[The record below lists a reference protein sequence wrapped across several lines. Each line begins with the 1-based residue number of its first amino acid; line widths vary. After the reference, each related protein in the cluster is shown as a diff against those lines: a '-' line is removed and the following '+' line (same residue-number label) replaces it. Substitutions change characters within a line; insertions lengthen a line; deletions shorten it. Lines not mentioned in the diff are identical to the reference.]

1 VLDIY
6 VDADGCPVK
15 NEVYRVA
22 ARYQLTVFVVANKG
36 MNIPVEPRINM
47 VIVPKGLDVT
57 DDWIV
62 QHIEANDIAI
72 TADIPLADRCL
83 KKGARVLGTTGE
95 EFRQDNIGSA
105 LATREL
111 MSHLREMGQI
121 GGGPAPIAPK
131 HRSQFLSRL
140 DEIIQSIHRK
150 IGDSHHNPQT
160 RH

>member
-1 VLDIY
+1 MLDIY

-22 ARYQLTVFVVANKG
+22 ARYQLTVFVVANKA
-36 MNIPVEPRINM
+36 MNIPVERRIKM

-57 DDWIV
+57 DDWIA

-83 KKGARVLGTTGE
+83 KSLKRGARVLGTTGE
-95 EFRQDNIGSA
+95 EFRQESIGSA

-111 MSHLREMGQI
+111 LSHLREMGQAS
-121 GGGPAPIAPK
+121 GGPAPMAPK
-131 HRSQFLSRL
+131 HRSQFLSKL
-140 DEIIQSIHRK
+140 DDIIQSIRRDASR
-150 IGDSHHNPQT
+150 GD
-160 RH
+160 